1 LAALTQIKAAAVS
14 DTFPSAIEFAGAAIR
29 LHARPVADSIL
40 PRPDVVR
47 QLLASS
53 DAPAAAAAA
62 SVVGVPAPQPEVS
75 FSHATQQSSGGAVGR
90 KSEEQKSNAGVVC
103 KNWAATASC
112 RFGSSCHYKD
122 SHISCGNAAVEQ
134 PRPANAAAG
143 GGKQVVAAPAGAAP
157 SEANGNDS
165 AADGRIGDDSNS
177 RGGRGRG
184 RGGGGGRGGGRG
196 SPADAAAGGGKQ
208 VIATPADAA
217 PSEANGN
224 DSAADGR
231 IGDDSNSRGGRGRGR
246 GRGGR
251 GGRGGG
257 VDAP

>member
-1 LAALTQIKAAAVS
+1 MMNEHPLSDRSRWQDSILAALTQIKAAAVS

-29 LHARPVADSIL
+29 LHARPAADSIL

-62 SVVGVPAPQPEVS
+62 SVVGVPAPHPEVS
-75 FSHATQQSSGGAVGR
+75 PSHATQQSSGGAAGR
-90 KSEEQKSNAGVVC
+90 KSKEQKSNAGVVC
-103 KNWAATASC
+103 RNWAATASC

-122 SHISCGNAAVEQ
+122 SHISGGNAAVGQ
-134 PRPANAAAG
+134 ARPAHAAAG
-143 GGKQVVAAPAGAAP
+143 GGKQVVAAPADAAP
-157 SEANGNDS
+157 SEANGIDS
-165 AADGRIGDDSNS
+165 AADGTIGDDSNS
-177 RGGRGRG
+177 RGGR
-184 RGGGGGRGGGRG
+184 
-196 SPADAAAGGGKQ
+196 
-208 VIATPADAA
+208 
-217 PSEANGN
+217 
-224 DSAADGR
+224 
-231 IGDDSNSRGGRGRGR
+231 GRGRGR